1 MHGGLTNITLNGLMV
16 EVEVV
21 HPLVCVPTMCVSTF
35 SLYEWPRPNV
45 ASARVTNVVVGVD
58 DLIVIS
64 LCVLWSNVLT
74 FKVLAF
80 VNKLSMW
87 VLLNIF
93 YELRREKTVLP
104 A

>member
-1 MHGGLTNITLNGLMV
+1 MW
-16 EVEVV
+16 
-21 HPLVCVPTMCVSTF
+21 VSTLR
-35 SLYEWPRPNV
+35 LYEWPRPNV